1 MAVNT
6 CTIISVVQRV
16 DAAKARIES
25 LNPLVHVE
33 SIATQP
39 EILGDGLDALIASVD
54 LVCVTDS
61 DRDNL
66 VSCATFHVSV
76 QCLNNQLEQ
85 IRINA
90 VCRRLGK
97 PFYAGGSYGFL
108 GYIFCDLLK
117 HDYIAP

>member
-1 MAVNT
+1 M
-6 CTIISVVQRV
+6 

-39 EILGDGLDALIASVD
+39 ALSDGGLDALIASVD

-66 VSCATFHVSV
+66 VSCTTFLASV
-76 QCLNNQLEQ
+76 QRLNNSPLQ
-85 IRINA
+85 IHVNA
-90 VCRRLGK
+90 ACRRLGK